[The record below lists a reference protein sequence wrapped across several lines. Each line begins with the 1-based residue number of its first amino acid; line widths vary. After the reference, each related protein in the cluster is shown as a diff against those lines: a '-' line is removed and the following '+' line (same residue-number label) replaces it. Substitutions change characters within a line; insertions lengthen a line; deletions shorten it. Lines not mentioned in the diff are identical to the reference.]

1 MERGCSPCRGY
12 SVNDLELGA
21 MPRTHGKAGGVS
33 SALAFILHFTHRP
46 FCRSLNKTKDGVRG
60 MGKRKDLTERERYAI
75 EAYRNDKKSVREI
88 ADLLGRHYQTIYRE
102 IRRGTVEMLDSELRT
117 YKKDCADTGQAK
129 ADLNKAE
136 KGREPK
142 VGNDLA
148 FIRFVEKMILEERY
162 SPEAVLLHIKKN
174 GLKFKM
180 EVCLNTLYNYVDKGL
195 FLNVTNK
202 HLPVKSK
209 RKKRNM
215 RKISKISKNNIKGRS
230 IEERAKEI
238 MERNDFGHWEMD
250 TVVGCQG
257 GNKDCLLVL
266 TERKTRYEYIFKIP
280 DKSQCSVVKVLDD
293 LERAYGAENFV
304 KTFKT
309 ITMDNGTEFLDM
321 IGVERSA
328 LVRDQK
334 RTIAYYCHPYC
345 SFERGSNENQNKMIR
360 RHIEKGADIAVY
372 SDEEVKRV
380 ETWMNDYP
388 RPMFGGLSS
397 REMLEKEI
405 A

>member
-1 MERGCSPCRGY
+1 M
-12 SVNDLELGA
+12 
-21 MPRTHGKAGGVS
+21 
-33 SALAFILHFTHRP
+33 
-46 FCRSLNKTKDGVRG
+46 
-60 MGKRKDLTERERYAI
+60 
-75 EAYRNDKKSVREI
+75 
-88 ADLLGRHYQTIYRE
+88 
-102 IRRGTVEMLDSELRT
+102 
-117 YKKDCADTGQAK
+117 
-129 ADLNKAE
+129 
-136 KGREPK
+136 
-142 VGNDLA
+142 
-148 FIRFVEKMILEERY
+148 
-162 SPEAVLLHIKKN
+162 
-174 GLKFKM
+174 
-180 EVCLNTLYNYVDKGL
+180 
-195 FLNVTNK
+195 
-202 HLPVKSK
+202 
-209 RKKRNM
+209 
-215 RKISKISKNNIKGRS
+215 
-230 IEERAKEI
+230 
-238 MERNDFGHWEMD
+238 
-250 TVVGCQG
+250 GCQG

-293 LERAYGAENFV
+293 LERTYGAENFV